1 MRVYK
6 GFFKQMA
13 TILLS
18 ERQRSALGEL
28 VLLSASRAK
37 AEEETESAS
46 KARTEAADQEFQEAQ
61 KKIQSLFDAALA
73 AAESQAQEARLRM
86 SSQYDQDLAQAS
98 GDFNRTQ
105 AKARHMHSST
115 KERLEADFKESRW
128 TISTIY
134 DADKKVAKEQRA
146 TTESRTEAALTR
158 LVHLNQEA
166 KKLLEEWNL
175 PELEAVPAQLPIEG
189 EEDPNQALQR
199 CSVWANTKLQEM
211 KTLSLPGFRGKFPWL
226 CGLGWVLTTAPAFL
240 IDPWYFWVLASTAV
254 AVLVFILGRSWLERK
269 CRSQVKAL
277 LMEIGQAL
285 TDGQK
290 LHPRCLELARA
301 AYRSQRAESKK
312 RNQDALQQAI
322 RTCREQMRESHDRRD
337 RELEESKILF
347 ATRKKDISRRRKQD
361 LEQAESAYQRQLA
374 ECHAVHDND
383 LQQAKEK
390 HTRLRD
396 ENNRRHAQ
404 DWTRLA
410 SAWKQG
416 LDKFLG
422 VVQEIHGEC
431 RRLFPPW
438 GDPVWK
444 NWKPPGEIPQGIS
457 FGQVTLSMDKI
468 PNGIPHSLHLP
479 RLQLGECSF
488 PALLPFPQKA
498 SVLFKA
504 HDEGRSE
511 AITSIQALMM
521 RFLTGLP
528 PGKVRFTIMDPVGR
542 GENFASFMHLAD
554 YEEQLVTS
562 RIWTEATHIEQRLA
576 DLTAHMENVLQKY
589 LRNRYQTLE
598 EYNRE
603 AGEVAEPFRILVVA
617 NFPVN
622 FSAEA
627 ARRLISLA
635 SSGARCGIY
644 TIILVDMRPDLPQ
657 GFALA
662 DLEAACLNLD
672 WHNGAFSWD
681 DPDFGQFPLELE
693 RFPDA
698 DFITPLMHVVGRAAK
713 LAGKVEVPFDYV
725 APPVEHYWSSDSRTG
740 IAVALGRAGATG
752 KQFLQLGQ
760 GTAQHALVSGKTGS
774 GKSTLLH
781 ALITQVALSYSP
793 DEVELYLIDFK
804 KGVEFKTYAANA
816 LPHARVVAVE
826 SEREFGLIVLQ
837 RLDLELKTRGE
848 RFRKSGVN
856 DLISYRDNHAGE
868 NSQSA
873 MPRILLIIDEFQEF
887 FVEDDKIAQES
898 ALLLDRLV
906 RQGRAF
912 GIHVLLGSQT
922 LGGAYSLA
930 RSTIDQMAIRI
941 ALQCSEA
948 DAHLILSKDN
958 AAARLLS
965 RPGEAIY
972 NAAGGLLE
980 GNNLFQVVWLS
991 DDRRDEALSRVAALA
1006 RQKHYLPPSP
1016 QIVFE
1021 GTAPSDLYKNPELEK
1036 RLEAYPPA
1044 VTAPVLHAWL
1054 GEAIAIKDP
1063 TAAVFRRQ
1071 SGANLLMVGQQEDAA
1086 FCMMAAALMGL
1097 ACQIVPPEDRKTK
1110 IDDRGSRVEDRDDH
1124 SPLITHHTPFNLVAA
1139 SPVEAAEEDLL
1150 ARLPDIMGPLLQ
1162 VVPVRE
1168 VPALIASIGEELDR
1182 RLKTPSHAEP
1192 IFLFLHGLHRLRD
1205 LRRSED
1211 DFGFSRRGDDKPNP
1225 AKVFQTILREGP
1237 MVGIF
1242 TAVWCDNLNNLNRTI
1257 DRSALREFEMRVLGQ
1272 MSQADSSNLI
1282 DSPLAGKL
1290 GQCRALFST
1299 EDQGRLEKFR
1309 PYGPPPADWLA
1320 RVMAIF
1326 QKGKTPSLAH
1336 AARSER

>member
-1 MRVYK
+1 MP
-6 GFFKQMA
+6 
-13 TILLS
+13 TIPLS
-18 ERQRSALGEL
+18 ERQREGLHEL
-28 VLLSASRAK
+28 VLLSASRAQ
-37 AEEETESAS
+37 AETDTEAAS

-61 KKIQSLFDAALA
+61 RKIQNQFDAALA
-73 AAESQAQEARLRM
+73 AAEHQAQDARLRIKA
-86 SSQYDQDLAQAS
+86 QHDQDLAQATAE
-98 GDFNRTQ
+98 FNRAQ
-105 AKARHMHSST
+105 ARARHMHHTT
-115 KERLEADFKESRW
+115 KEKLEADFKESRW

-158 LVHLNQEA
+158 ISNLNLEA
-166 KKLLEEWNL
+166 KKLLGEWNL
-175 PELEAVPAQLPIEG
+175 TDLEAVPAHLPIEG

-199 CSVWANTKLQEM
+199 CSVWANTKVQEM
-211 KTLSLPGFRGKFPWL
+211 KGLTLPVFRGKFPWL
-226 CGLGWVLTTAPAFL
+226 CVLGWVLVTAPAFL
-240 IDPWYFWVLASTAV
+240 IDDWYIWVLASTGIAC
-254 AVLVFILGRSWLERK
+254 LVFFLGRSWLERK
-269 CRSQVKAL
+269 CHSQVKAL
-277 LMEIGQAL
+277 LTEIAQAQA
-285 TDGQK
+285 DGQK
-290 LHPRCLELARA
+290 LHPRCLALAKTL
-301 AYRSQRAESKK
+301 YREQRAESKK
-312 RNQDALQQAI
+312 RNQESLQQAI
-322 RTCREQMRESHDRRD
+322 RTCREQLRASHDRRD
-337 RELEESKILF
+337 HELEESKIVVT
-347 ATRKKDISRRRKQD
+347 TRRKEISRRRKD
-361 LEQAESAYQRQLA
+361 ELEQAEVVYQRQLA
-374 ECHAVHDND
+374 ECHAVHDNE

-396 ENNRRHAQ
+396 DNNRRHAQ

-422 VVQEIHGEC
+422 VVQDVHREC

-438 GDPVWK
+438 NDPAWK
-444 NWKPPGEIPQGIS
+444 DWKPSAEIPQGID
-457 FGQVTLSMDKI
+457 FGQLALSMDNI
-468 PNGIPHSLHLP
+468 PHGIPHSLHLP
-479 RLQLGECSF
+479 RLQLGELTF
-488 PALLPFPQKA
+488 PAFLPFPQKA
-498 SVLFKA
+498 SVLFKTY
-504 HDEGRSE
+504 DEGRSQ
-511 AITSIQALMM
+511 AVASIQALML

-554 YEEQLVTS
+554 YDEQLVSS

-589 LRNRYQTLE
+589 LRNRYETLE

-617 NFPVN
+617 NFPTN
-622 FSAEA
+622 FSPEA
-627 ARRLISLA
+627 SRRLISLA
-635 SSGARCGIY
+635 TSGARCGIY
-644 TIILVDMRPDLPQ
+644 TLILADMRQELPQ
-657 GFALA
+657 GFVLA

-672 WHNGAFSWD
+672 WHQGGFAWN
-681 DPDFGQFPLELE
+681 DPDFSVFPLELE

-698 DFITPLMHVVGRAAK
+698 DFITPLMHVVGQAAK

-725 APPVEHYWSSDSRTG
+725 APPMEKYWTCDSRTG

-752 KQFLQLGQ
+752 RQLLQLGQ
-760 GTAQHALVSGKTGS
+760 GTAQHALISGKTGS

-781 ALITQVALSYSP
+781 ALITQIALSYSP

-804 KGVEFKTYAANA
+804 KGVEFKTYAANE

-826 SEREFGLIVLQ
+826 SEREFGLSVLQ
-837 RLDLELKTRGE
+837 RLDVELKNRGE

-856 DLISYRDNHAGE
+856 DLNSFRENHAGD
-868 NSQSA
+868 NGQQN

-991 DDRRDEALSRVAALA
+991 DERRDQALRSVAGLA
-1006 RQKHYLPPSP
+1006 RERHFTPPGP

-1044 VTAPVLHAWL
+1044 STAPILHGWL

-1071 SGANLLMVGQQEDAA
+1071 SGANLLMVGQQGEAA
-1086 FCMMAAALMGL
+1086 FCMMASTLMGL
-1097 ACQIVPPEDRKTK
+1097 ACQIAPTSVVRGPSSVAKSGADNGPRTT
-1110 IDDRGSRVEDRDDH
+1110 DDGPRTTSLPLASINLVSA
-1124 SPLITHHTPFNLVAA
+1124 SPLEP
-1139 SPVEAAEEDLL
+1139 AEEQLL
-1150 ARLPDIMGPLLQ
+1150 ARLPDILGPILQ
-1162 VVPVRE
+1162 VVQVRD
-1168 VPALIASIGEELDR
+1168 VPALIASLSEELER
-1182 RLKTPSHAEP
+1182 RMKTPGHEEP
-1192 IFLFLHGLHRLRD
+1192 LFLFLHGLQRLRD
-1205 LRRSED
+1205 LRRAED
-1211 DFGFSRRGDDKPNP
+1211 DFGFSRREDKPSP
-1225 AKVFQTILREGP
+1225 SKMFQTILREGP

-1242 TAVWCDNLNNLNRTI
+1242 TVVWCDNLNNLNRTL
-1257 DRSALREFEMRVLGQ
+1257 DRAALREFEMRVLGQ

-1309 PYGPPPADWLA
+1309 PYGPPPAEWLD

-1326 QKGKTPSLAH
+1326 HKGKTPSLAD
-1336 AARSER
+1336 AAR

>member
-1 MRVYK
+1 
-6 GFFKQMA
+6 MA
-13 TILLS
+13 TIPLS
-18 ERQRSALGEL
+18 ERQRSALREL
-28 VLLSASRAK
+28 VLLSASRAQ
-37 AEEETESAS
+37 AETDTEAAS
-46 KARTEAADQEFQEAQ
+46 KARTETADQEFQEAQ
-61 KKIQSLFDAALA
+61 RKIQNLFDAALA
-73 AAESQAQEARLRM
+73 AAERQAQDARLRIGA
-86 SSQYDQDLAQAS
+86 QHDQDMAQATAE
-98 GDFNRTQ
+98 FNRAQ
-105 AKARHMHSST
+105 AKARHMHT
-115 KERLEADFKESRW
+115 TAKEKLEADFKESRW

-134 DADKKVAKEQRA
+134 DADKKVAKEQRT
-146 TTESRTEAALTR
+146 TTETRTEAALTR
-158 LVHLNQEA
+158 IINLNLDSKRLVD
-166 KKLLEEWNL
+166 EWNL
-175 PELEAVPAQLPIEG
+175 ADIEAVPTHLPIEG

-199 CSVWANTKLQEM
+199 CSVWANAKLQEM
-211 KTLSLPGFRGKFPWL
+211 KGLTLPAFRGKFPWL
-226 CGLGWVLTTAPAFL
+226 CVLGWALITAPAYFVL
-240 IDPWYFWVLASTAV
+240 SDEWYIWVLASTGIAC
-254 AVLVFILGRSWLERK
+254 LVFFLGRSWLERK
-269 CRSQVKAL
+269 CRAQVKAL
-277 LMEIGQAL
+277 LTELAQAQA
-285 TDGQK
+285 DGEK
-290 LHPRCLELARA
+290 LHPRCLELAKTV
-301 AYRSQRAESKK
+301 YRSHRAESKK
-312 RNQDALQQAI
+312 RNQEALQQAI
-322 RTCREQMRESHDRRD
+322 RTCREQLRTSHDRRD
-337 RELEESKILF
+337 HELEDSKIRF
-347 ATRKKDISRRRKQD
+347 TTRRKEISRRRKEE
-361 LEQAESAYQRQLA
+361 LEQAEIVYQRQLA
-374 ECHAVHDND
+374 DCHAVHDNE

-390 HTRLRD
+390 YSRLRD
-396 ENNRRHAQ
+396 DNNRRHAQ
-404 DWTRLA
+404 EWTRLA

-416 LDKFLG
+416 LDQFLG
-422 VVQEIHGEC
+422 VVQEVHREC

-438 GDPVWK
+438 HDPAWK
-444 NWKPPGEIPQGIS
+444 EWKPPTEIPQGIS
-457 FGQVTLSMDKI
+457 FGQLTLTMDKV

-479 RLQLGECSF
+479 RLQMGELTY

-498 SVLFKA
+498 SVLFKTY
-504 HDEGRSE
+504 DEGRSR
-511 AITSIQALMM
+511 AVASIQALMM

-542 GENFASFMHLAD
+542 GENFASFMYLAD
-554 YEEQLVTS
+554 YDEQLVSS

-603 AGEVAEPFRILVVA
+603 AGEVAEPFRILVAA
-617 NFPVN
+617 NFPTN
-622 FSAEA
+622 FSSEA
-627 ARRLISLA
+627 SRRLISLA
-635 SSGARCGIY
+635 ASGARCGIY
-644 TIILVDMRPDLPQ
+644 TVILADMRQELPQ

-662 DLEAACLNLD
+662 DLEAACVNLD
-672 WHNGAFSWD
+672 WHNDGFAWNDTEFSA
-681 DPDFGQFPLELE
+681 FPLELE

-698 DFITPLMHVVGRAAK
+698 DFITPLMHVVGKAAK
-713 LAGKVEVPFDYV
+713 LAAKVEVPFDYV
-725 APPVEHYWSSDSRTG
+725 APPMEQYWTGDSRTG

-752 KQFLQLGQ
+752 RQLLQLGQ
-760 GTAQHALVSGKTGS
+760 GTAQHALISGKTGS

-781 ALITQVALSYSP
+781 ALITQIALSYSP

-804 KGVEFKTYAANA
+804 KGVEFKTYAAHD

-826 SEREFGLIVLQ
+826 SEREFGLSVLQ
-837 RLDLELKTRGE
+837 RLDVELKARGE

-856 DLISYRDNHAGE
+856 DLNSYRENHAGGNGE
-868 NSQSA
+868 PA

-958 AAARLLS
+958 SAARLLS

-972 NAAGGLLE
+972 NASGGLLE

-991 DDRRDEALSRVAALA
+991 DERRDQALRKVAGLA
-1006 RQKHYLPPSP
+1006 KERHFTPPGP

-1044 VTAPVLHAWL
+1044 TTAPVLHGWL

-1071 SGANLLMVGQQEDAA
+1071 SGANLLMVGQQGEAA
-1086 FCMMAAALMGL
+1086 FCMMASALVGL
-1097 ACQIVPPEDRKTK
+1097 ACQMAPPSEVGNQKSEVRSQKSAL
-1110 IDDRGSRVEDRDDH
+1110 GSDNSPNDAPLTTRLSPISLVTA
-1124 SPLITHHTPFNLVAA
+1124 SPLEP
-1139 SPVEAAEEDLL
+1139 AEDQLL
-1150 ARLPDIMGPLLQ
+1150 ARLPDVLGPLLQ
-1162 VVPVRE
+1162 VVEVRD
-1168 VPALIASIGEELDR
+1168 VPTLIASISEELER
-1182 RLKTPSHAEP
+1182 RMKSPGHDEP
-1192 IFLFLHGLHRLRD
+1192 LFLFLHGLHRLRE
-1205 LRRSED
+1205 LRRAED
-1211 DFGFSRRGDDKPNP
+1211 EFGFSRREDKPSP
-1225 AKVFQTILREGP
+1225 SKMFQNILREGP

-1242 TAVWCDNLNNLNRTI
+1242 TAVWCDNLNNLNRTL
-1257 DRSALREFEMRVLGQ
+1257 DRAALREFEMRVLGQ